1 MTIYDNDLLCWT
13 LENYGFSTCPDCYH
27 TLMHMYYCLKEIQW
41 SFGIDFKI
49 MLKRDNQVK
58 HIVGSFGISDAFSIR
73 NLLCLALI
81 PTHLAC
87 WSTNFTK
94 LFPFSSSPKLLL
106 VTEYSTIDHINFSK
120 QGREFHSEL
129 KKNIFGKLQ
138 TCWLLEKNFRY

>member
-1 MTIYDNDLLCWT
+1 
-13 LENYGFSTCPDCYH
+13 
-27 TLMHMYYCLKEIQW
+27 
-41 SFGIDFKI
+41 

-129 KKNIFGKLQ
+129 KKNNLWKTTNMLIVG
-138 TCWLLEKNFRY
+138 EKF